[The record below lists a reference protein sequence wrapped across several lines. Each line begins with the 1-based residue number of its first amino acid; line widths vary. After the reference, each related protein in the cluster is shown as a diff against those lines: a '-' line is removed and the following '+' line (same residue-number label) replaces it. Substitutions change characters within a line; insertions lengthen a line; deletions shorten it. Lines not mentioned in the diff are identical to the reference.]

1 MSSTRV
7 TQNELANLLGINA
20 NAIRKK
26 VANGTLELDDDGML
40 DMDASIAKLQAD
52 PAFGSRPQ
60 RVEREPTPLMR
71 QITQQPLDED
81 TDTDSLM
88 NDSADGMSGTSY
100 QRARA
105 KREHYEALRAQQK
118 YEETAG
124 NLIDKAGTVRSITA
138 ILAALTQ
145 ALDKV
150 PDRAAAELPDE
161 FHHETRL
168 AIRREMDHA
177 LQTARRAL
185 AKLLPEAAA

>member
-7 TQNELANLLGINA
+7 TQNELANLLGIPA
-20 NAIRKK
+20 NVIRKK
-26 VANGTLELDDDGML
+26 VANGTLELDDDGLL

-71 QITQQPLDED
+71 ALTTTPLDED

-88 NDSADGMSGTSY
+88 NADASGMGTSY
-100 QRARA
+100 QKARA
-105 KREHYEALRAQQK
+105 KREHFEAIRAQQK
-118 YEETAG
+118 AESAAG
-124 NLIDKAGTVRSITA
+124 NLIDKAGTVRAVTA

-161 FHHETRL
+161 LHHDTRL
-168 AIRREMDHA
+168 AIRREIDHA
-177 LQTARRAL
+177 LQTTRRAL
-185 AKLLPEAAA
+185 AKLLTETA

>member
-7 TQNELANLLGINA
+7 TQNELANLLGIPA
-20 NAIRKK
+20 NVIRKK
-26 VANGTLELDDDGML
+26 VANGTLELDDDGLL
-40 DMDASIAKLQAD
+40 DMDASIAQLQAD

-71 QITQQPLDED
+71 ALTTTPLDED

-88 NDSADGMSGTSY
+88 NADASGMGTSY
-100 QRARA
+100 QKARA
-105 KREHYEALRAQQK
+105 KREHFEAIRAQQK
-118 YEETAG
+118 AESAAG
-124 NLIDKAGTVRSITA
+124 NLIDKAGTVRAVTA

-161 FHHETRL
+161 LHHDTRL
-168 AIRREMDHA
+168 AIRREIDHA
-177 LQTARRAL
+177 LQTTRRAL
-185 AKLLPEAAA
+185 AKLLAETA

>member
-7 TQNELANLLGINA
+7 TQNELANLLGIPA
-20 NAIRKK
+20 NVIRKK
-26 VANGTLELDDDGML
+26 VANGTLELDDDGLL
-40 DMDASIAKLQAD
+40 DMDASIAQLQAD

-71 QITQQPLDED
+71 ALTTTPLDED

-88 NDSADGMSGTSY
+88 NADASGMGTSY
-100 QRARA
+100 QKARA
-105 KREHYEALRAQQK
+105 KREHFEAIRAQQK
-118 YEETAG
+118 AESAAG
-124 NLIDKAGTVRSITA
+124 NLIDKAGTVRAITA

-161 FHHETRL
+161 LHHDTRL
-168 AIRREMDHA
+168 AIRREIDHA
-177 LQTARRAL
+177 LQTTRRAL
-185 AKLLPEAAA
+185 AKLLAETA

>member
-7 TQNELANLLGINA
+7 TQNELANLLGIPA
-20 NAIRKK
+20 NVIRKK
-26 VANGTLELDDDGML
+26 VANGTLELDDDGLL

-71 QITQQPLDED
+71 ALTTTPLDED

-88 NDSADGMSGTSY
+88 NADASGMGTSY
-100 QRARA
+100 QKARA
-105 KREHYEALRAQQK
+105 KREHFEAIRAQQK
-118 YEETAG
+118 AESAAG
-124 NLIDKAGTVRSITA
+124 NLIDKAGTVRAVTA

-161 FHHETRL
+161 LHHDTRL
-168 AIRREMDHA
+168 SIRREIDHA
-177 LQTARRAL
+177 LQTTRRAL
-185 AKLLPEAAA
+185 AKLLTETA

>member
-7 TQNELANLLGINA
+7 TQNELANLLGIPA
-20 NAIRKK
+20 NVIRKK
-26 VANGTLELDDDGML
+26 VANGTLELDDDGLL
-40 DMDASIAKLQAD
+40 DLDASIAQLQAD

-71 QITQQPLDED
+71 ALTTTPLDED

-88 NDSADGMSGTSY
+88 NADASGMGTSY
-100 QRARA
+100 QKARA
-105 KREHYEALRAQQK
+105 KREHFEAIRAQQK
-118 YEETAG
+118 AESAAG
-124 NLIDKAGTVRSITA
+124 NLIDKAGTVRAVTA

-161 FHHETRL
+161 LHHDTRL
-168 AIRREMDHA
+168 AIRREIDHA
-177 LQTARRAL
+177 LQTTRRAL
-185 AKLLPEAAA
+185 AKLLAETA

>member
-7 TQNELANLLGINA
+7 TQNELANLLGIPA
-20 NAIRKK
+20 NVIRKK
-26 VANGTLELDDDGML
+26 VANGTLELDDDGLL
-40 DMDASIAKLQAD
+40 DLDASIAQLQAD

-71 QITQQPLDED
+71 ALTTTPLDED

-88 NDSADGMSGTSY
+88 NADASGMGTSY
-100 QRARA
+100 QKARA

-124 NLIDKAGTVRSITA
+124 DLIDKAGTVRAITA

-161 FHHETRL
+161 LHHDTRL
-168 AIRREMDHA
+168 SIRREIDHA
-177 LQTARRAL
+177 LQTTRRAL
-185 AKLLPEAAA
+185 AKLLTETA

>member
-7 TQNELANLLGINA
+7 TQNELANLLGIPA
-20 NAIRKK
+20 NVIRKK
-26 VANGTLELDDDGML
+26 VANGTLELDDDGLL

-71 QITQQPLDED
+71 ALTTTPLDED

-88 NDSADGMSGTSY
+88 NADASGMGTSY
-100 QRARA
+100 QKARA
-105 KREHYEALRAQQK
+105 KREHFEAIRAQQK
-118 YEETAG
+118 AESAAG
-124 NLIDKAGTVRSITA
+124 NLIDKAGTVRAVTA

-161 FHHETRL
+161 LHHDTRL
-168 AIRREMDHA
+168 AIRREIDHA
-177 LQTARRAL
+177 LQTTRRAL
-185 AKLLPEAAA
+185 AKLLAETA